1 MKADTSFSQKMKAGW
16 TKERL
21 MAYYALTEA
30 QYEKIVGSL
39 KVIWTMQAQKVEN
52 DITKNS

>member
-1 MKADTSFSQKMKAGW
+1 MKSETSFSQKMKAGW

-30 QYEKIVGSL
+30 QYEKVMGCL
-39 KVIWTMQAQKVEN
+39 KGIGTIKQIPV
-52 DITKNS
+52 

>member
-1 MKADTSFSQKMKAGW
+1 MKGDTSFSQKMKAGW

-30 QYEKIVGSL
+30 QYEKVMECL
-39 KVIWTMQAQKVEN
+39 KEIRQGVKA
-52 DITKNS
+52 

>member
-21 MAYYALTEA
+21 MAYYALSERE
-30 QYEKIVGSL
+30 YERIIEYL
-39 KVIWTMQAQKVEN
+39 KGIRQGVRI
-52 DITKNS
+52 

>member
-1 MKADTSFSQKMKAGW
+1 MKATTSFSRKLRAGW

-30 QYEKIVGSL
+30 QYEKVMRCLKAIGSMGPGEA
-39 KVIWTMQAQKVEN
+39 V
-52 DITKNS
+52 

>member
-1 MKADTSFSQKMKAGW
+1 MKVETSFSQKLKAGW

-30 QYEKIVGSL
+30 QYEKILGCL
-39 KVIWTMQAQKVEN
+39 EAIRKV
-52 DITKNS
+52 

>member
-1 MKADTSFSQKMKAGW
+1 MKDEMSFSEKLRAGW

-30 QYEKIVGSL
+30 QYAKVMRCLRAIGSMGSEGA
-39 KVIWTMQAQKVEN
+39 V
-52 DITKNS
+52 

>member
-16 TKERL
+16 TKELL

-30 QYEKIVGSL
+30 QYEKVMEWLKGIGSI
-39 KVIWTMQAQKVEN
+39 KQIAV
-52 DITKNS
+52 

>member
-1 MKADTSFSQKMKAGW
+1 MKADTSFSQKMRAGW

-30 QYEKIVGSL
+30 PYEKIVGSL
-39 KVIWTMQAQKVEN
+39 KVIWARRAREER
-52 DITKNS
+52 

>member
-1 MKADTSFSQKMKAGW
+1 MCSRRPGMKADTSFSQKMKAGW

-30 QYEKIVGSL
+30 QYEKVMGCL
-39 KVIWTMQAQKVEN
+39 KGIGQGVRA
-52 DITKNS
+52 

>member
-30 QYEKIVGSL
+30 QYEKVLGCLKAIGSMGSEEA
-39 KVIWTMQAQKVEN
+39 V
-52 DITKNS
+52 